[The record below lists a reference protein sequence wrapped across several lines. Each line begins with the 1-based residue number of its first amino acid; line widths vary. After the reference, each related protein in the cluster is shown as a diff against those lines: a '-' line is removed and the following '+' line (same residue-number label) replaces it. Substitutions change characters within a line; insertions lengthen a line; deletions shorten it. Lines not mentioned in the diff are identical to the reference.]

1 MKNRRILS
9 ALAALSLVF
18 GVAQAVHADAWTP
31 VFENTPDGT
40 MVAAITE
47 GADYAGVS
55 RRIVHINN
63 ANGSVTEYLCP
74 TGHVPGTTCDGT
86 VDGGLFYSNA
96 VLPSCTTKTQ
106 IDCVEAVLFGKA
118 EGELTK
124 ATYVRDVAGQKYEA
138 GAGGLP
144 AGGTMSVWD
153 APGLTHQG
161 GTTKYAVQVNQET
174 GWDRGTD
181 SYTTFAISASIIP
194 ISDRSGTQ
202 YKTPNLVA
210 YNNAGEIA
218 GNSGI
223 AGWEFASGCAFTEA
237 GYCGVSQ
244 DFAADSRFSLVIRAS
259 NQITGWFKGR
269 IQKPVVTIDKFSDTN
284 NRITMTAEPVQVG
297 RLAATVT
304 AANTTDKGKQLLS
317 YAMRTGVT
325 EMFRGRTIRS
335 THPDTQDSISWVEEF
350 RTAAN
355 DTAAGT
361 STLWSYATLA
371 GGSENNECFADKTRV
386 VGVVTT
392 NATALAVGAP
402 TFENGM
408 LDYRVA
414 GLHYAPDGK
423 TLNEGTY
430 DLIIRSDVARCLYGF
445 TKAPISATIKVV
457 GEGGENKVATV
468 MVNEDAKTGWI
479 KMAAYGFNFSSPT
492 IKVKLTQAKA
502 PAKKVTIT
510 CVGIKNKKLTKKVTA
525 VAAKC
530 PTGYKKK

>member
-1 MKNRRILS
+1 MKNRKIVS

-63 ANGSVTEYLCP
+63 QNGSPSEYLCP
-74 TGHVPGTTCDGT
+74 NGHVADTTCDGT
-86 VDGGLFYSNA
+86 VEGGMFYSSS
-96 VLPSCTTKTQ
+96 VMPSCTTETQ
-106 IDCVEAVLFGKA
+106 IDCVESLMYGKT
-118 EGELTK
+118 ESELTK
-124 ATYVRDVAGQKYEA
+124 ATYVRDVAGEKYEA
-138 GAGGLP
+138 GVDGLP
-144 AGGTMSVWD
+144 QGGTISVWD

-161 GTTKYAVQVNQET
+161 GTTKYAVQVNQQT
-174 GWDRGTD
+174 GWDRVSG
-181 SYTTFAISASIIP
+181 SYYTFAVSASIIP
-194 ISDRSGTQ
+194 ISDRSGPQ
-202 YKTPNLVA
+202 YKTPNLGSFK
-210 YNNAGEIA
+210 NAGEIA

-223 AGWEFASGCAFTEA
+223 DGWQFVSGCAFTEA

-269 IQKPVVTIDKFSDTN
+269 IQKPVVTIDQFSDSN
-284 NRITMTAEPVQVG
+284 NRITMTAEPVQVA

-304 AANTTDKGKQLLS
+304 EANTTPKGKELLS
-317 YAMRTGVT
+317 RSMRTGVSQ
-325 EMFRGRTIRS
+325 MFKGGTLRN
-335 THPDTQDSISWVEEF
+335 THPDSEDSISWVEEF

-361 STLWSYATLA
+361 STLWSFATLA

-468 MVNEDAKTGWI
+468 MVNEDSKTGWI

-492 IKVKLTQAKA
+492 IQVKLTQAKA
-502 PAKKVTIT
+502 PAKKITIT

>member
-1 MKNRRILS
+1 MKIRRMAS

-18 GVAQAVHADAWTP
+18 GVAQAAHADAWTP

-40 MVAAITE
+40 MIAAITE

-63 ANGSVTEYLCP
+63 PNGSVTEYLCAE
-74 TGHVPGTTCDGT
+74 GHVAGTNCDGAAPNAM
-86 VDGGLFYSNA
+86 FYSNA
-96 VLPSCTTKTQ
+96 VLPSCTNDTQ
-106 IDCVEAVLFGKA
+106 VDCVEAVLFGRA

-138 GAGGLP
+138 GANGLP
-144 AGGTMSVWD
+144 AAGTMSVWD
-153 APGLTHQG
+153 APGLTHLG

-174 GWDRGTD
+174 GWDSGLAA
-181 SYTTFAISASIIP
+181 YKTFALSASIIP
-194 ISDRSGTQ
+194 ISDRSGSQ

-210 YNNAGEIA
+210 FSNSGEIA
-218 GNSGI
+218 GNPGV
-223 AGWEFASGCAFTEA
+223 AGWEFVSGCAFTEA
-237 GYCGVSQ
+237 GFCGVAQ
-244 DFAADSRFSLVIRAS
+244 EFATDSRFSLVVRAS

-284 NRITMTAEPVQVG
+284 NRITMTAEPVQVA

-304 AANTTDKGKQLLS
+304 AANTTDTGKQLLS
-317 YAMRTGVT
+317 HSMRTGVS

-350 RTAAN
+350 RVAAN

-361 STLWSYATLA
+361 STLWAYSTLA
-371 GGSENNECFADKTRV
+371 GGSENNNCFADKTRV

-430 DLIIRSDVARCLYGF
+430 DLVIRSDVARCLYGF

-457 GEGGENKVATV
+457 GEGGENRVATV

-492 IKVKLTQAKA
+492 IQVKLTQAKVL
-502 PAKKVTIT
+502 AKKITIT

-530 PTGYKKK
+530 PAGYKKK

>member
-1 MKNRRILS
+1 MKNRKIVS

-47 GADYAGVS
+47 AADYGGVS
-55 RRIVHINN
+55 RRIVHINRSD
-63 ANGSVTEYLCP
+63 GLVSEYLCP

-86 VDGGLFYSNA
+86 VPNGIFYSSS
-96 VLPSCTTKTQ
+96 VMPSCTTETQ
-106 IDCVEAVLFGKA
+106 IDCVEAVLFGKT

-138 GAGGLP
+138 GEKGLP
-144 AGGTMSVWD
+144 AGGTISVWD

-161 GTTKYAVQVNQET
+161 GTTKYAVQVNQDSTWREARGAYET
-174 GWDRGTD
+174 F
-181 SYTTFAISASIIP
+181 SLSASIIP
-194 ISDRSGTQ
+194 ISDRSGPQ
-202 YKTPNLVA
+202 YKTPNLKPYA
-210 YNNAGEIA
+210 NSGEVA
-218 GNSGI
+218 GNPGV
-223 AGWEFASGCAFTEA
+223 AGWEFSSGCALTED
-237 GYCGVSQ
+237 GYCGVAQ
-244 DFAADSRFSLVIRAS
+244 EFAADSRFSLVIRAS

-269 IQKPVVTIDKFSDTN
+269 IQKPVVTIDKFSETN

-304 AANTTDKGKQLLS
+304 AANTTDKGKALLS
-317 YAMRTGVT
+317 HAMRTGVS

-335 THPDTQDSISWVEEF
+335 THPDSQDSISWVEEF
-350 RTAAN
+350 RAAAN

-361 STLWSYATLA
+361 STLWSFATLA
-371 GGSENNECFADKTRV
+371 GGSENNACFADKTRV

-492 IKVKLTQAKA
+492 IQVKLTQAKA
-502 PAKKVTIT
+502 PAKKITIT